1 MNEQPT
7 KRQRTMLGSFYR
19 IDVNTCDALNL
30 WGREAMVYS
39 ALLYLCKA
47 APYKGSATELANF
60 SRCGDSTTALRMLWS
75 LEEKGLI
82 SRTKE
87 GISILQNA
95 EETLQNAVQ
104 PLQNAAV
111 SVQNAA
117 ILRERT
123 KENIKENNKES
134 VGDNM
139 HTRTLVFDK
148 NKIFEPPIWK
158 DWEAFAREHKIELLV
173 YQKAWCYY
181 MMRGWK
187 DVQDWKAALMYWD
200 LKNKT

>member
-1 MNEQPT
+1 
-7 KRQRTMLGSFYR
+7 MLGSFYR
-19 IDVNTCDALNL
+19 IEIGTCTTLHL
-30 WGREAMVYS
+30 HGSEAMVYS
-39 ALLYLCKA
+39 ALLYLCKNT
-47 APYKGSATELANF
+47 PYTGSATELADF
-60 SRCGDSTTALRMLWS
+60 SCCGTKYTALRMLDR

-82 SRTKE
+82 IKSAD
-87 GISILQNA
+87 GISLVQNA
-95 EETLQNAVQ
+95 TA
-104 PLQNAAV
+104 
-111 SVQNAA
+111 SVQNATA
-117 ILRERT
+117 SVQNATASVQNATILRERT

-134 VGDNM
+134 VGDNT

>member
-1 MNEQPT
+1 MYY
-7 KRQRTMLGSFYR
+7 RTD
-19 IDVNTCDALNL
+19 IDICNTLDL

-47 APYKGSATELANF
+47 APYKGTATELANF
-60 SRCGDSTTALRMLWS
+60 SRCGTYMTALRMLDI

-82 SRTKE
+82 VRGAE
-87 GISILQNA
+87 GISIAQNVDND
-95 EETLQNAVQ
+95 TQNVDNDTQIVDSNTQIVQ
-104 PLQNAAV
+104 
-111 SVQNAA
+111 

-134 VGDNM
+134 VGDNT

-158 DWEAFAREHKIELLV
+158 DWETFAREHKIELLV

>member
-1 MNEQPT
+1 MYY
-7 KRQRTMLGSFYR
+7 RTD
-19 IDVNTCDALNL
+19 IDICNTLDL

-47 APYKGSATELANF
+47 APYKGSLAELGSF
-60 SRCGDSTTALRMLWS
+60 SRCGNKVTTLRMLLS
-75 LEEKGLI
+75 LEKKGLI
-82 SRTKE
+82 SREIE
-87 GISILQNA
+87 GIKVLQYETAVFQNETA
-95 EETLQNAVQ
+95 ALHNITETLHNET
-104 PLQNAAV
+104 
-111 SVQNAA
+111 

-134 VGDNM
+134 VGDNT